1 MYALEVLNHGT
12 TLTVRLTGDV
22 LMEDV
27 ASFNKVMR
35 EHSKTPGIS
44 QLGLDLGAA
53 GRMEGAGLGVLVS
66 LNTSMQRYGRRLV
79 LLAPAPHIEELMAA
93 AEIEGFFP
101 VCDTA
106 EEVQEF
112 QLSPVSP
119 GSPSQGL
126 QSLDAEVRNF
136 LSNTLRV

>member
-44 QLGLDLGAA
+44 QLVLDLGAT
-53 GRMEGAGLGVLVS
+53 GRMEVAGLGVLVS

-79 LLAPAPHIEELMAA
+79 LLGPAPHVTALLQK

-101 VCDTA
+101 TCES
-106 EEVQEF
+106 EEE
-112 QLSPVSP
+112 L
-119 GSPSQGL
+119 
-126 QSLDAEVRNF
+126 RNF
-136 LSNTLRV
+136 IPEACAPAV

>member
-1 MYALEVLNHGT
+1 MYALDLQNHGA
-12 TLTVRLTGDV
+12 TLTVRLTGDL

-44 QLGLDLGAA
+44 QLVLDLGEV
-53 GRMEGAGLGVLVS
+53 GRMGVAGLGVLVS

-79 LLAPAPHIEELMAA
+79 LLSPAPHVAELMRQ

-101 VCDTA
+101 TCES
-106 EEVQEF
+106 EEE
-112 QLSPVSP
+112 L
-119 GSPSQGL
+119 
-126 QSLDAEVRNF
+126 RNF
-136 LSNTLRV
+136 IPEACAPAV